1 MLDRKWIRENPE
13 FLTEALAKRNIS
25 HELIQDLIRWERKR
39 IEAKKTMESLIHEKK
54 VQSDLIGIS
63 IREGKPVDALKK
75 TIQNLTEQIKTA
87 EEETNQCE
95 EAIQPIWMGLPNLL
109 DEKVPVGHSE
119 LDNVVVR
126 QWGEIPA
133 FPFTPKS
140 HWELGSSLGW
150 IDFDRGAK
158 LGGSKFVLLQ
168 GKGAEVSRKLGTFM
182 LENAIRRG
190 YCEIN
195 PPVIG
200 KEAIFLGS
208 GQLPKFEED
217 LYQLPEKQYLIP
229 TGEVPLVN
237 LYREEIL
244 QESAFPIKLTCI
256 TPCFRKEAGAAGKE
270 TRGLIRVHQFEKV
283 ELVQVTQPQHSSLAL
298 QEIITDAESILQQL
312 RLPYRVMLLCS
323 EELTG
328 FSSSI
333 TYDLEVWFPS
343 MQRYVEISSCSN
355 CKDFQARRA
364 SIRYRDSS
372 GQVNYV
378 HTLNGSGLAV
388 GRCMAA
394 LMENYQC
401 EDGSI
406 RFPEDLPL
414 SLMKKD

>member
-1 MLDRKWIRENPE
+1 MIQ
-13 FLTEALAKRNIS
+13 
-25 HELIQDLIRWERKR
+25 ELIQLEEKR
-39 IEAKKTMESLIHEKK
+39 VQAKKTMEALAHEKK
-54 VQSDLIGIS
+54 IQSDLIGIS
-63 IREGKPVDALKK
+63 IREGKPVVALKK
-75 TIQNLTEQIKTA
+75 TIQSLTEQIKTA

-95 EAIQPIWMGLPNLL
+95 EAIQPIWWALPNLL
-109 DEKVPVGHSE
+109 DENVPIGQSE
-119 LDNVVVR
+119 LDNVVVK

-133 FPFTPKS
+133 FSFPPKS
-140 HWELGSSLGW
+140 HWELGTALGW

-168 GKGAEVSRKLGTFM
+168 GAGAELSRKLGTFM
-182 LENAIRRG
+182 VENAVQRG

-208 GQLPKFEED
+208 GQLPKFEDD
-217 LYQLPEKQYLIP
+217 LYQLPERQFLIP

-244 QESAFPIKLTCI
+244 QENTLPIKLTCL
-256 TPCFRKEAGAAGKE
+256 TPCFRREAGAAGKE

-283 ELVQVTQPQHSSLAL
+283 ELVQLTRPESSPEAL
-298 QEIITDAESILQQL
+298 QEILRDAESVLQRL
-312 RLPYRVMLLCS
+312 RLPYRVVLLCS
-323 EELTG
+323 EDLTG

-364 SIRYRDSS
+364 SIRYRNQA
-372 GQVNYV
+372 GQVNFAHYFEWF
-378 HTLNGSGLAV
+378 GSSGGKV
-388 GRCMAA
+388 YGR
-394 LMENYQC
+394 L
-401 EDGSI
+401 DGK
-406 RFPEDLPL
+406 LPTGGWHG
-414 SLMKKD
+414 

>member
-1 MLDRKWIRENPE
+1 V
-13 FLTEALAKRNIS
+13 S
-25 HELIQDLIRWERKR
+25 HELIQELVQWEEKR
-39 IEAKKTMESLIHEKK
+39 VQAKKTMEALVHEKK

-63 IREGKPVDALKK
+63 IREGKPVEALKK
-75 TIQNLTEQIKTA
+75 TIQSLTERIKTA
-87 EEETNQCE
+87 EEEINHCE
-95 EAIQPIWMGLPNLL
+95 EAIQPLWMGLPNLL
-109 DEKVPVGHSE
+109 DEHVPIGNSE
-119 LDNVVVR
+119 SDNVVVK

-133 FPFTPKS
+133 FPFPPKS
-140 HWELGSSLGW
+140 HWELGTALGW

-168 GKGAEVSRKLGTFM
+168 GAGAELSRKLGAFM
-182 LENAIRRG
+182 LENAVRRG

-217 LYQLPEKQYLIP
+217 LYQLPERQFLIP

-244 QESAFPIKLTCI
+244 NENALPVKLTCI
-256 TPCFRKEAGAAGKE
+256 TPCFRREAGAAGKE

-283 ELVQVTQPQHSSLAL
+283 ELVQLTLPESSSTAL
-298 QEIITDAESILQQL
+298 QEIIGDAESVLQQL
-312 RLPYRVMLLCS
+312 RLPYRVVLLCS
-323 EELTG
+323 EDLTG

-333 TYDLEVWFPS
+333 TYDLEVWFPG

-364 SIRYRDSS
+364 SIRYRNQK
-372 GQVNYV
+372 GQMNFA
-378 HTLNGSGLAV
+378 HTLNGSGVAV

-394 LMENYQC
+394 LMENYQQA
-401 EDGSI
+401 DGTI
-406 RFPEDLPL
+406 QLPEDLPF

>member
-1 MLDRKWIRENPE
+1 MLDRKWIRENPQ
-13 FLTEALAKRNIS
+13 LLKEALAKRKVS
-25 HELIQDLIRWERKR
+25 HELIQELIQWEEKR
-39 IEAKKTMESLIHEKK
+39 IRAKKTMEALVHEKK

-63 IREGKPVDALKK
+63 LREGKPVEVLKK
-75 TIQNLTEQIKTA
+75 TIQCLTEQIKTA
-87 EEETNQCE
+87 EEETNRCE
-95 EAIQPIWMGLPNLL
+95 EAIQPIWWGLPNLL
-109 DEKVPVGHSE
+109 DEKVPIGHSE
-119 LDNVVVR
+119 LDNVLVK
-126 QWGEIPA
+126 QWGEIPS
-133 FPFTPKS
+133 FPFPPKS
-140 HWELGSSLGW
+140 HWELGTAHGW

-168 GKGAEVSRKLGTFM
+168 GAGAELSRKLGSFM

-217 LYQLPEKQYLIP
+217 LYQLPERQFLIP

-244 QESAFPIKLTCI
+244 NENALPIKLTCL
-256 TPCFRKEAGAAGKE
+256 TPCFRREAGAAGKE

-283 ELVQVTQPQHSSLAL
+283 ELVQLTPPESSATAL
-298 QEIITDAESILQQL
+298 EEIVRDAESVLQQL
-312 RLPYRVMLLCS
+312 RLPYRVVLLCS
-323 EELTG
+323 EDLTG

-355 CKDFQARRA
+355 CKDFQSRRA
-364 SIRYRDSS
+364 SIRYRNQA
-372 GQVNYV
+372 GQVNFV

-394 LMENYQC
+394 MMENYQQ
-401 EDGSI
+401 EDGTVQL
-406 RFPEDLPL
+406 PDDLPL